1 MNIGN
6 YYKNLTEELYSLKDR
21 IRNYIGTSHCPSDG
35 EWKESVIRTIL
46 RRHLPSN
53 IGVGRGFIVS
63 REQSSTQIDVLLY
76 DKSKP
81 ILFQDGD
88 FIIITRDTARG
99 VIEVKTKIRQTRD
112 LEEAINKLSD
122 IVQFIN
128 PTLASHNI
136 EKQFF
141 GLFSYETPDF
151 DTDNVLTVV
160 QDCVKGQ
167 DQRIVNCISLGKDYF
182 ARFWHDEPGTPGIDS
197 YDTWHDYKLRN
208 KAPAY
213 FIHNVID
220 HLCPQWADENI
231 KVWYP
236 ENGKENYKLS
246 EIHLFPN
253 HPTRGV
259 RKTARL

>member
-1 MNIGN
+1 MNIEK
-6 YYKNLTEELYSLKDR
+6 YFKDLTKELESLKDR
-21 IRNYIGTSHCPSDG
+21 VRHYIEDAHWLSDG
-35 EWKESVIRTIL
+35 EWKESVIRTVL

-53 IGVGRGFIVS
+53 IGIGRGFVVS
-63 REQSSTQIDVLLY
+63 VEQSSTQIDVLLY

-88 FIIITRDTARG
+88 FIIITRDTVRG
-99 VIEVKTKIRQTRD
+99 VIEVKTKIERPSKLKD
-112 LEEAINKLSD
+112 AINKLSD

-128 PTLASHNI
+128 PTLNSHNI

-141 GLFSYETPDF
+141 GLFSYETLGF
-151 DTDNVLTVV
+151 DTDNVLTTV
-160 QDCVKGQ
+160 QDCVKGEY
-167 DQRIVNCISLGKDYF
+167 RRLVNCISLGNDYF
-182 ARFWHDEPGTPGIDS
+182 ARFWDYEPGTAAIDS
-197 YDTWHDYKLRN
+197 YDTWHDYKLKN
-208 KAPAY
+208 NAPAY

-246 EIHLFPN
+246 EIHLFPS